1 MIRHLPRLIALMLTA
16 GAAGLFPC
24 RTSDAAQATLR
35 CPATVQTGAQ
45 LATEVTV
52 DVGMMPLGAYSVTVA
67 YDPTVVRIASVEGGN
82 TAEFAAT
89 PTTNADSIASG
100 SAKISAFQTR
110 SLTGPTGVVSVTQ
123 LTFNVGGTVAT
134 ATALGLTV
142 DQLFD
147 TSANPIS
154 ATATRCLVRVV
165 GGTATSSTTTT
176 TTSPSTTTTTL
187 PGNTCPRGQGFW
199 KNHPSGWP
207 VSTLTLGSQT
217 YTESELL
224 AVSRTPPAQQS
235 GTDASLIL
243 ARQLIAA
250 KLNIANGSDPTTIG
264 TTVADADGLLATFGD
279 KLPHGVRRFSALGQS
294 MVSDADLLRRYNSG
308 RHTPTCTHQSH
319 EQRRQIRCPSDGCR

>member
-89 PTTNADSIASG
+89 PATNADSIASG

-123 LTFNVGGTVAT
+123 LTFNVGGTVTT

-165 GGTATSSTTTT
+165 GGTATSSTIT
-176 TTSPSTTTTTL
+176 TTTTTL
-187 PGNTCPRGQGFW
+187 PSNTCARGQGFW

-243 ARQLIAA
+243 ARQLVAA
-250 KLNIANGSDPTTIG
+250 KLNTANGSDPTTIG

-279 KLPHGVRRFSALGQS
+279 KLPYGVERSSSLGQS

-308 RHTPTCTHQSH
+308 RHTPTCTHRSH
-319 EQRRQIRCPSDGCR
+319 DQRRRPVAVSALESRDVQN